1 MLMDYLGQVATH
13 KKKIGANTYNEPMFE
28 EKEIACR
35 IVDKFEKVSNDKGE
49 IVVSSGIVQCVDF
62 IKVGD
67 FIGERKIIA
76 VNTMTSLDGIIGYKG
91 YLL

>member
-13 KKKIGANTYNEPMFE
+13 KKKIGTNTYNEPLFE

-35 IVDKFEKVSNDKGE
+35 IVDKFKNISNDKGE
-49 IVVSSGIVQCVDF
+49 IVVSSGVVQCVD
-62 IKVGD
+62 IVNVGD
-67 FIGERKIIA
+67 FIDSRKVVA
-76 VNTMTSLDGIIGYKG
+76 VNSMTSLDGIIGYKG